1 MKGSVF
7 STFPI
12 IMDSYDLMRSFVVRY
27 NAANK
32 QETPPHQKK
41 KVFFFFYAIV
51 EICDIIVWYDCF
63 SPHLFPDT
71 QDKAAAFRDCVS
83 LYYPIVHMDSS
94 RMPKYLDLEVCVW
107 VSGCLSLSFS
117 LSFSL
122 FLSLRVCVFCMSL
135 FIPIVHVDS
144 SRMPKYLD
152 LEGVCVYARTHT
164 HTHTQGSPERKAREE
179 VLEKFD
185 KTAKSK
191 EKLVQILERKS
202 QVP

>member
-1 MKGSVF
+1 
-7 STFPI
+7 
-12 IMDSYDLMRSFVVRY
+12 
-27 NAANK
+27 
-32 QETPPHQKK
+32 
-41 KVFFFFYAIV
+41 
-51 EICDIIVWYDCF
+51 
-63 SPHLFPDT
+63 
-71 QDKAAAFRDCVS
+71 
-83 LYYPIVHMDSS
+83 
-94 RMPKYLDLEVCVW
+94 
-107 VSGCLSLSFS
+107 
-117 LSFSL
+117 
-122 FLSLRVCVFCMSL
+122 MSL